1 METSL
6 HPANDD
12 MIAVF
17 RALGDPRRFAILLD
31 LACRQE
37 PVRVSDLTECCG
49 IDFSGVSRHLK
60 TLKEAGLVTAKKQ
73 GRETLYS
80 VNRES
85 VGAVL
90 EEARQRLSCC

>member
-6 HPANDD
+6 HTVNDD
-12 MIAVF
+12 IIAVF

-31 LACRQE
+31 LACREQA
-37 PVRVSDLTECCG
+37 VRVSDLTECCG

-80 VNRES
+80 VNREA
-85 VGAVL
+85 VGAIL
-90 EEARQRLSCC
+90 EEARERFQCC